1 MRWNWRLMAG
11 AALIVMFAAPAAQ
24 AETAASAARAARA
37 KNYQHRNLYPA
48 YPAERFSGQHETWR
62 GGDRDF
68 EYRRA
73 RRHAAERGYR

>member
-1 MRWNWRLMAG
+1 MIWNWRLLAG
-11 AALIVMFAAPAAQ
+11 ALLIVMLVAPAAQ
-24 AETAASAARAARA
+24 AATGASAARAARA
-37 KNYQHRNLYPA
+37 KAYQHRYRH
-48 YPAERFSGQHETWR
+48 PAERFSGQHETWR

>member
-1 MRWNWRLMAG
+1 MRWNLQLLAG
-11 AALIVMFAAPAAQ
+11 ALLIVVFVAPAAQ
-24 AETAASAARAARA
+24 AETAASAARAKA
-37 KNYQHRNLYPA
+37 YQHRYL